1 MIGQWSNNPQFRDK
15 TGRPRALT
23 FEGKSSEF
31 AELIA
36 SVSRELNPY
45 AVLFDLERTGT
56 VEKVDGRLSLLSA
69 IYISAAD
76 LRTSMTFLANDL
88 SELISAVEEN
98 VFDQPE
104 VPNLH
109 LKVHYDNLAQDELPA
124 LKRWLL
130 KEGSEF
136 TQRVQRHLSKFDK
149 DINPALAKKPGGGR
163 ISMAVFGRTSGH
175 R

>member
-23 FEGKSSEF
+23 YEGKSSEF

-76 LRTSMTFLANDL
+76 LRTSITFLANDL

-130 KEGSEF
+130 KE
-136 TQRVQRHLSKFDK
+136 
-149 DINPALAKKPGGGR
+149 
-163 ISMAVFGRTSGH
+163 
-175 R
+175 